1 MRWTFMST
9 KPQFLIV
16 LDLDGTSVR
25 YEPRLEMDPELMQYI
40 ASLRSSGVVWA
51 MNSDRYTDTMA
62 DIASLLPPE
71 EKPAAL
77 LSCQRFIHLHNG
89 DDNTYLPLHQWNK
102 QQMLLHRALWGK
114 IIPFFSDWKKK
125 IEENYTIIDCVTNDI
140 VFACM
145 VPPEQTPS
153 LRKRMLEF
161 IKPWPDAQVSG
172 NHDWT
177 FILHAAFSKANI
189 LRRCAEQLGADAHR
203 IIAIGDGINDISML
217 NGLVTPLVGCPAN
230 ASREVIDAVTA
241 AGGMVADAPAA
252 AGTLQILK
260 YYVSRIGGKL
270 KVKSEE

>member
-1 MRWTFMST
+1 MTT
-9 KPQFLIV
+9 TPQFLIA

-25 YEPRLEMDPELMQYI
+25 YEPRLEMDSGLMQYI
-40 ASLRSSGVVWA
+40 ASLRSCGIVWA

-71 EKPAAL
+71 ERPAAI
-77 LSCQRFIHLHNG
+77 LSCQRFIHLRN
-89 DDNTYLPLHQWNK
+89 DDDASYLPLHHWNK
-102 QQMLLHRALWGK
+102 QQMLLHKELWDR
-114 IIPFFSDWKKK
+114 IAPFFSGWKKK
-125 IEENYTIIDCVTNDI
+125 IEASYAVIECVANDI

-145 VPPEQTPS
+145 VPPEQTPG
-153 LRKRMLEF
+153 LKKQMLEF

-172 NHDWT
+172 NQDWT
-177 FILHAAFSKANI
+177 FILHASFSKANV
-189 LRRCAEQLGADAHR
+189 LRHCAEQLGVAAHN

-252 AGTLQILK
+252 SGTLQILK
-260 YYVSRIGGKL
+260 YYVSRIGKA
-270 KVKSEE
+270 